1 MVIMLKKVDDADNF
15 SGLFSIAI
23 LRKSSSY
30 VTSYQDTLVSFSF
43 YQDSVRSYFTH
54 LCFKNLFLRLSLCLC
69 VVARS
74 VVNIQPSIGC
84 LVVFSWYD
92 VIPCEK

>member
-1 MVIMLKKVDDADNF
+1 MPHNAKKKKF

-30 VTSYQDTLVSFSF
+30 VTSYQDALVSFAF
-43 YQDSVRSYFTH
+43 YYDSIRNYFAH
-54 LCFKNLFLRLSLCLC
+54 LCFKNLFLVRLSLCLC
-69 VVARS
+69 VVSRS
-74 VVNIQPSIGC
+74 VVNIQHSIGC

-92 VIPCEK
+92 FITCEK